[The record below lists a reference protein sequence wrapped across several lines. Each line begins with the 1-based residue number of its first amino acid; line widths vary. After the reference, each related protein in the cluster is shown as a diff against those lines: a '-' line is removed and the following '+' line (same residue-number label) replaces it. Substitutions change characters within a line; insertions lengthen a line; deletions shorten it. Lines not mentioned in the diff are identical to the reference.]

1 MGTFLSDFNQ
11 LDWFEIAKKID
22 SVEASQVDI
31 AIQREGR
38 GGLEDF
44 IALISPL
51 AGEKYLEDMAQ
62 LSNRLTKQR
71 FGKVIRS
78 S

>member
-1 MGTFLSDFNQ
+1 MGTFLSDFYQ

-44 IALISPL
+44 ST
-51 AGEKYLEDMAQ
+51 
-62 LSNRLTKQR
+62 LSLL
-71 FGKVIRS
+71 
-78 S
+78 